1 MRKLIVATFAA
12 LMLFAFEMTIPKSSE
27 AGYHAPWYA
36 CYVESG
42 GTLQKCVGPFNNQ
55 YACMGHQYS
64 IPYGARWLGCK
75 Q

>member
-1 MRKLIVATFAA
+1 MKTIIAAAFAA
-12 LMLFAFEMTIPKSSE
+12 LIFFASEMVIPKSSE
-27 AGYHAPWYA
+27 ATYHAPWYA

-42 GTLQKCVGPFNNQ
+42 GTLQKCVGPFDNQ
-55 YACMGHQYS
+55 YACMGYRYS

>member
-1 MRKLIVATFAA
+1 MKTLIAATFAA
-12 LMLFAFEMTIPKSSE
+12 LMFFAFEMAIPKSSE
-27 AGYHAPWYA
+27 AGLNDPWYA
-36 CYVESG
+36 CYVVQG

-55 YACMGHQYS
+55 YACMGYQYS

>member
-1 MRKLIVATFAA
+1 MKTLIAATFVA
-12 LMLFAFEMTIPKSSE
+12 MMFFAFEMTVPKSSE

-42 GTLQKCVGPFNNQ
+42 GTLRKCVGPYDNKF
-55 YACMGHQYS
+55 ACMAYQYS

>member
-12 LMLFAFEMTIPKSSE
+12 LMLCAFEMTIPKSSQ
-27 AGYHAPWYA
+27 ATYHAPWYA

-42 GTLQKCVGPFNNQ
+42 GTLQKCVGPFDNQ
-55 YACMGHQYS
+55 YACMGYQYS

>member
-1 MRKLIVATFAA
+1 MKTLIAATFAA
-12 LMLFAFEMTIPKSSE
+12 LMFFAFEMIVPKSSE
-27 AGYHAPWYA
+27 ATYHAPWYA